1 MHIIYACMYVCMYVK
16 GHSKIESS
24 WLPVRL
30 SVDERQLINK
40 CLVVGAARDSVANN
54 RASDRNISKNNAW
67 RERSTFLPLYSCYI
81 VIDII
86 IIVTSSDNCR
96 LFQRLNLFVSLI
108 IIFRQFIVPE

>member
-1 MHIIYACMYVCMYVK
+1 MHVCMYIK

-40 CLVVGAARDSVANN
+40 CLVVGAVRDSVANN

-67 RERSTFLPLYSCYI
+67 WERSTFLPLLYYY

-96 LFQRLNLFVSLI
+96 LFQRWIFLFRWLSFSGNL
-108 IIFRQFIVPE
+108 